1 MADISLIDP
10 YSAQQESI
18 ARQRRMAQALQQQAQ
33 APIETPQMPGVLIS
47 PYAGLA
53 KVLQGAYGGYQE
65 AEADKE
71 YRALAEEARK
81 NQAED
86 LAKVFGAARAPARP
100 EIAGQEAVMD
110 MPERIIPGQTISQYG
125 GTLNI
130 PEQIIPKV
138 AYQPAIAP
146 QPARPAGYISP
157 ELIADIKDPTARN
170 LALAQLIKQAE
181 PETFIKG
188 SPGDVFFDRSG
199 NRKFSI
205 PAAAGTTTLSSLGK
219 LQAEREAIFAI
230 NPKDPRLAELNAAI
244 ARETKTEATA
254 LSNLGKLQ
262 AERAAIAKA
271 NPNDL
276 RLTSYDSAIANE
288 IRNVAAERL
297 AWEQKNQGYKQV
309 TVKNKDGSESLM
321 KMDNEGRVTPLIDM
335 AGEAVVSAA
344 PSKKVR
350 VEVTNADG
358 STKMVLM
365 DESDPKFVEGFAT
378 KGPDYVSITEVNSQG
393 QTVVRQ
399 VKKDDA
405 ILKTGYVK
413 PLDGFL
419 GQLQQAGVPMDR
431 IQNDPKIR
439 DLVDR
444 YFVKTAGGVAP
455 EEAAGFELRKA
466 EVVARLGELGIA
478 IPANIKGLSLSAT
491 PGVLG
496 GSQSSSAA
504 PSTPTAALPFSDRP
518 AGSTVGKKV
527 PGKGTEILVNGR
539 VVGYAN

>member
-33 APIETPQMPGVLIS
+33 SPMEMPQMPGVLLS

-71 YRALAEEARK
+71 YKNLVNEART
-81 NQAED
+81 NQAAD
-86 LAKVFGAARAPARP
+86 FASVIGALSAPGR
-100 EIAGQEAVMD
+100 EGVAGQEATKD
-110 MPERIIPGQTISQYG
+110 IPGWTRPLGLDTSVSG
-125 GTLNI
+125 GT
-130 PEQIIPKV
+130 EMFEDV
-138 AYQPAIAP
+138 APVPGQPAIARQEP
-146 QPARPAGYISP
+146 IAPGYISP
-157 ELIADIKDPTARN
+157 GLIASLKDPSMRQFAMAHAMAKLEPKAPISVAPGASLIDARTFKPVFTA
-170 LALAQLIKQAE
+170 
-181 PETFIKG
+181 
-188 SPGDVFFDRSG
+188 S
-199 NRKFSI
+199 
-205 PAAAGTTTLSSLGK
+205 PAAQRPVALSEGQNLYDSNGKLLVTGAAKTETAALSPLGK
-219 LQAEREAIFAI
+219 LQ
-230 NPKDPRLAELNAAI
+230 
-244 ARETKTEATA
+244 
-254 LSNLGKLQ
+254 S
-262 AERAAIAKA
+262 ERAAIAKA
-271 NPNDL
+271 NANDP

-288 IRNVAAERL
+288 VRNVAAERL

-358 STKMVLM
+358 STKTVLM

-378 KGPDYVSITEVNSQG
+378 KGPDYVSITTVNAQG
-393 QTVVRQ
+393 ETVVRQ
-399 VKKDDA
+399 VKKDDP
-405 ILKTGYVK
+405 ILATGYVK

-419 GQLQQAGVPMDR
+419 GQLQQAGVPMGTIR
-431 IQNDPKIR
+431 SDPKIR

-466 EVVARLGELGIA
+466 EVIARLGELGIA

-491 PGVLG
+491 QGVLG

-504 PSTPTAALPFSDRP
+504 ASTPTAALSFSDRP

-527 PGKGTEILVNGR
+527 PGKGTEILVNGK